1 MNSQQRYSLS
11 AKFYD
16 SLILGFFGY
25 EIAADYFVEQLPFGV
40 NDNLEVL
47 DAGAGTGLYSFAIL
61 KRFPNAKITAFDL
74 NDELLAKFR
83 LKVKQKEL
91 SNKIEIFNGDVILP
105 LSHNKQFDL
114 VITGGV
120 LEHVDLDKAVKN
132 LSQYVKT
139 GGYFL
144 NAGVKNNMI
153 GRFVGSIWRIHTFSK
168 EKVIN
173 VFSNY
178 NLNLEKYL
186 LLPAKYF
193 FMGLVKEAYI
203 FKKLVITSKEVV
215 DFYTQLENIGVEIWV
230 DGGWGVDALLGKQL
244 RPHKDLDIAIQWKDV
259 PKLQEVLVAHGYKQ
273 VREDSQWNF
282 VLADDKG
289 HEIDIH
295 AFIYGNKGNVVEG
308 IMYPAESLT
317 GTGVIN
323 GRSVKCISAKYMV
336 EFLAP
341 WIHKWPE
348 KYLDAVSALCEKYE
362 IELPE
367 EYKKFINKK

>member
-1 MNSQQRYSLS
+1 
-11 AKFYD
+11 
-16 SLILGFFGY
+16 
-25 EIAADYFVEQLPFGV
+25 VEQLPFSV

-83 LKVKQKEL
+83 LKVKQKEF
-91 SNKIEIFNGDVILP
+91 SNQIEIFNGDVILP
-105 LSHNKQFDL
+105 LSQNKQFDL

-120 LEHVDLDKAVKN
+120 LEHVDLEKAVKN

-168 EKVIN
+168 EKVIK

-178 NLNLEKYL
+178 HLNLEKYL

-203 FKKLVITSKEVV
+203 FKKL
-215 DFYTQLENIGVEIWV
+215 
-230 DGGWGVDALLGKQL
+230 
-244 RPHKDLDIAIQWKDV
+244 
-259 PKLQEVLVAHGYKQ
+259 
-273 VREDSQWNF
+273 
-282 VLADDKG
+282 
-289 HEIDIH
+289 
-295 AFIYGNKGNVVEG
+295 
-308 IMYPAESLT
+308 
-317 GTGVIN
+317 
-323 GRSVKCISAKYMV
+323 
-336 EFLAP
+336 
-341 WIHKWPE
+341 
-348 KYLDAVSALCEKYE
+348 
-362 IELPE
+362 
-367 EYKKFINKK
+367 